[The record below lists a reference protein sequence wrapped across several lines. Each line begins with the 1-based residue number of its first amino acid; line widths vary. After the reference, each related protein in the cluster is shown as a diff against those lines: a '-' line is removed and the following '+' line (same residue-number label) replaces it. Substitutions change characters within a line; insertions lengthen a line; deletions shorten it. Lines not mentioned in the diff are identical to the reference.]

1 MDPIT
6 IGLAAGGLA
15 TSLFGGFQAG
25 QERRNMKSELGKM
38 EAENKAF
45 YNNQALSDYTQRED
59 SQNVLRQMRNQ
70 LDRQTKRT
78 ANTQAITGGTVEQTA
93 VQKDAANKALADA
106 TANIGAIGSQ
116 FKDRVTDRYINRK
129 NHISM
134 MKMNLADQSAQ
145 GWEGLMQ
152 TGLNTSAGALS
163 SIVPGS
169 AGAGGASTP
178 GNVGASARSSVSS
191 GRIGGGSSSSSGK
204 IGNVST
210 QATSSPVK
218 SVSGIIPKYK
228 KPNFNR

>member
-15 TSLFGGFQAG
+15 SSLFGAFNAG
-25 QERRNMKSELGKM
+25 QERRKMKSEIGKM

-93 VQKDAANKALADA
+93 VQKDASNKALADA
-106 TANIGAIGSQ
+106 TAKIGAIGSQ
-116 FKDRVTDRYINRK
+116 FKDRVTDRYLNRK

-169 AGAGGASTP
+169 AGANPPGA
-178 GNVGASARSSVSS
+178 
-191 GRIGGGSSSSSGK
+191 IGG
-204 IGNVST
+204 VST
-210 QATSSPVK
+210 QATASPVK
-218 SVSGIIPKYK
+218 NVSGIIPKYK